1 MYIGGNE
8 HAVLHLLYS
17 RFVTMVLHDQGM
29 LHFEEPFRRFRA
41 HGLIVKDGSKMSKSK
56 GNVVV
61 PDQIIAEWGAD
72 TLRLFLMFL
81 GPFEEGGDFRDAGL
95 AGPRRFLE
103 RLWDL
108 VDQCERRTLSGEE
121 LHRDIVVKWNAT
133 KKKVTHDLETLNYNT
148 AIAAMMELL
157 NAMRETN
164 CAERSMVKDMIL
176 MVAPFAPHFGEECW
190 ERMGGQGSV
199 FDAAWPGWDEKLTL
213 DSVIDV
219 VVQVN
224 GKTRATVRVPR
235 GAAESAVLERAK
247 REDTVKRFVDGKDVR
262 KVVFVK
268 DRLINIVV
276 G

>member
-1 MYIGGNE
+1 M
-8 HAVLHLLYS
+8 A
-17 RFVTMVLHDQGM
+17 LHDQGF
-29 LHFEEPFRRFRA
+29 LPFEEPFRRFRA
-41 HGLIVKDGSKMSKSK
+41 HGLIVKDGSKMSKSR
-56 GNVVV
+56 GNVVI
-61 PDQIIAEWGAD
+61 PDQIIGQWGAD

-164 CAERSMVKDMIL
+164 CAERGMVKDMVL
-176 MVAPFAPHFGEECW
+176 MVAPFAPHFAEECW
-190 ERMGGQGSV
+190 ERLGGQGTV
-199 FDAAWPGWDEKLTL
+199 FDAKWPTWDEKLTL
-213 DSVIDV
+213 DSVIEV

-235 GAAESAVLERAK
+235 GAAEKAVLERAY
-247 REDTVKRFVDGKDVR
+247 REAAVARWVEGKAIK

-268 DRLINIVV
+268 DRLVNVV
-276 G
+276 VDGS